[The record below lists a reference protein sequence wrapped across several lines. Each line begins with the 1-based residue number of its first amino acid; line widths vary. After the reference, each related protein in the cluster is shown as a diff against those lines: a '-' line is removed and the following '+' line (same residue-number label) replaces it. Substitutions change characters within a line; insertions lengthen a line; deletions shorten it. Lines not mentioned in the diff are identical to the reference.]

1 MRINLQKLHS
11 ARVHFVCSSVAVWK
25 GEYHHQAVAVKM
37 LHSNRTSTSVSMSMS
52 MSADDMCARINNG
65 TLDDVLECGNSSSAA
80 MEGFLAEASLLA
92 TLRHF
97 NIVNFL

>member
-1 MRINLQKLHS
+1 MI
-11 ARVHFVCSSVAVWK
+11 C
-25 GEYHHQAVAVKM
+25 
-37 LHSNRTSTSVSMSMS
+37 
-52 MSADDMCARINNG
+52 MCARINNG
-65 TLDDVLECGNSSSAA
+65 TLDDVLESGNSSGAA